1 MAVALPIDAVVG
13 RREDV
18 VDLSE
23 RGDGL
28 VEVEAER
35 GEVVDRGLRDSP
47 PRSNGDD
54 SEAVREAPLP
64 RVVGRGRCDP
74 GEDGRVWAWG
84 VGKLVSQRPYLSH
97 FSRTLRPRLASSG
110 KVNLMAVTVRV
121 ARSTR
126 NAPGRRRVAWS
137 GTGDNSPKAKK

>member
-1 MAVALPIDAVVG
+1 MRGAAAVLAVALPIDAVVG

-84 VGKLVSQRPYLSH
+84 VGKPAPVLVPL
-97 FSRTLRPRLASSG
+97 LAHLAAQVG
-110 KVNLMAVTVRV
+110 VVREGELDGRDCPGGAVHEERAGPQEGGLVWNR
-121 ARSTR
+121 
-126 NAPGRRRVAWS
+126 
-137 GTGDNSPKAKK
+137 